1 MQGIRGELAVVTGAS
16 RGIGEAIATELARRG
31 AEVVLCSRKEPGLR
45 EAEARILEAVPGAVL
60 HVRPCHVGRGEDIAA
75 LYDSLPA
82 TPGLLVNNAATN
94 PYFGPM
100 IHAEYAAWDKTFE
113 VNLKGPFELSRRLA
127 KRLLA
132 EERGGS
138 IVNVSSVFGL
148 GGAPFQGIYGMTKA
162 AMISL
167 TRTLAHEWGAA
178 GIRVN
183 AIAPG
188 LVETRFAAAILQNDA
203 LKRVFTERAALGRVA
218 TPDEIAGIVAFLLGP
233 DAGFVTGQVF
243 PVDGGYTA

>member
-1 MQGIRGELAVVTGAS
+1 MQGIRGELAIVTGAS

-45 EAEARILEAVPGAVL
+45 EAEARIIQAAPGSTV
-60 HVRPCHVGRGEDIAA
+60 HVRACHVGRAQDIAG
-75 LYDSLPA
+75 LFESLDRSPA
-82 TPGLLVNNAATN
+82 LLVNNAATN
-94 PYFGPM
+94 PYFGPL
-100 IHAEYAAWDKTFE
+100 IDAQYAAWDKTFE

-127 KRLLA
+127 RRRIA
-132 EERGGS
+132 EGLGAS

-148 GGAPFQGIYGMTKA
+148 AGAPFQGIYGMTKA

-167 TRTLAHEWGAA
+167 TRTLAHEWGGA

-188 LVETRFAAAILQNDA
+188 LVETRFAAAILENEE
-203 LKRVFTERAALGRVA
+203 LRRYFTDRAALGRVA
-218 TPDEIAGIVAFLLGP
+218 TPDEIAGVVCFLLSE
-233 DAGFVTGQVF
+233 DARFVTGQVY
-243 PVDGGYTA
+243 PVDGGFTA